1 MLREIY
7 EVIYMKKCISIIN
20 KVSNTGFAIS
30 LVIDFLSTDSLTII
44 ETVKFFFFV
53 MKIKRFLA
61 TNI

>member
-30 LVIDFLSTDSLTII
+30 LVIDFLSTDSL
-44 ETVKFFFFV
+44 
-53 MKIKRFLA
+53 R
-61 TNI
+61 NYNWNG